1 MNEVLGR
8 TLRAAAALTLASS
21 ALLFS
26 PREARAEWPTLDTAV
41 RLARTRAIAAVEAES
56 QVAQAE
62 GMLTGAK
69 VSVLGNPYI
78 EVQFDRGT
86 LNPQLQALGFL
97 YFPLDI
103 LGQRGAR
110 IDEAEKFVNWRKLGM
125 VDARSYVTGETV
137 STWGEVVIA
146 RTRVELAVEGE
157 AAARKEADFFSER
170 LKAGDTTQYEA
181 SLAEAEI
188 ARWVQA
194 RVEATLRMTTA
205 SSRLVQLTA
214 KADLSEPP
222 KEISAARPPRL
233 RGTWD
238 DAWVAQALEKSP
250 LLARVRGERDFYDA
264 SIERYKAERLPQFTF
279 ELIGGRGADRG
290 EGRMGAGFVLGF
302 PFTRRYQ
309 GEIAKAEA
317 ARNHAVQHYDL
328 YKRVLETRM
337 KTSRTTLL
345 EVQKAVEQL
354 ETSGIPA
361 LTRAV
366 DAAFEAYKLG
376 KTDISRV
383 LLTRRDLASTR
394 SRRLDLLEI
403 AWRAYGDLTTFSGDL
418 P

>member
-1 MNEVLGR
+1 MKK
-8 TLRAAAALTLASS
+8 ALCTTSRVTMALALSLV
-21 ALLFS
+21 ALLF
-26 PREARAEWPTLDTAV
+26 PRAAHAEWPSLDSAV
-41 RLARTRAIAAVEAES
+41 RLSRTRALAALEAEAE
-56 QVAQAE
+56 VAQAN
-62 GMLTGAK
+62 GALTGAK
-69 VSVLGNPYI
+69 VSVFGNPYL
-78 EVQFDRGT
+78 EMQFDRGT

-97 YFPLDI
+97 YFPVEL

-110 IDEAEKFVNWRKLGM
+110 VDEAEKYVNWRKLGL
-125 VDARSYVTGETV
+125 VDARAYVTGETV

-146 RTRVELAVEGE
+146 RSRMDLATDGE
-157 AAARKEADFFSER
+157 AAARKEAEFFSER

-181 SLAEAEI
+181 SLAEAEV

-194 RVEATLRMTTA
+194 RVEAQLKMATA
-205 SSRLVQLTA
+205 MSRLTQLTA
-214 KADLSEPP
+214 KVDIGAPP
-222 KEISAARPPRL
+222 KEISASGPPRL
-233 RGTWD
+233 KGSWD
-238 DAWVAQALEKSP
+238 DAYLTQALERSP
-250 LLARVRGERDFYDA
+250 LLAKIRGQRDFYSA
-264 SIERYKAERLPQFTF
+264 SIDRYKAERLPQFTF

-290 EGRMGAGFVLGF
+290 EGRYGAGFVLGF

-317 ARNHAVQHYDL
+317 ARDHAASHYEL
-328 YKRVLETRM
+328 YKRVLDTRM
-337 KTSRTTLL
+337 RTSRTTLL
-345 EVQKAVEQL
+345 EVGKAIDQL
-354 ETSGIPA
+354 EKSGIPA

-383 LLTRRDLASTR
+383 LLTRRDLANTR